1 MGPIRVDGIITK
13 NLFVSEK
20 LFSVIQIMPFSK
32 YLSQSWKSV
41 FLFGEDLS
49 EAMILPKT

>member
-32 YLSQSWKSV
+32 YLKAGNQFFYLGKTSV
-41 FLFGEDLS
+41 
-49 EAMILPKT
+49 KQ